1 MKPGWWRYVLAHAL
15 HLSAGAGA
23 LLMAILVGAW
33 LLPSVTYLMDL
44 SFTGWFVLAIFLAL
58 PFGWMLGAFV
68 LWPCVGIIAGKI
80 NGAPF
85 HPGDLVRI
93 LRGPY
98 RDRVAEV
105 DKLWPERLQV
115 RVRLDEKQ
123 KQIGTDVFGYHE
135 VCRERNYLLLK

>member
-1 MKPGWWRYVLAHAL
+1 MT
-15 HLSAGAGA
+15 
-23 LLMAILVGAW
+23 AILFGTC
-33 LLPSVTYLMDL
+33 LLPSVSYLTDL

-58 PFGWMLGAFV
+58 PFGWMLGAFI
-68 LWPCVGIIAGKI
+68 LWPCVGIIAGKL

-105 DKLWPERLQV
+105 YKLWPERLQV
-115 RVRLDEKQ
+115 RVRLDEKR
-123 KQIGTDVFGYHE
+123 KQDVTDVFGYHE
-135 VCRERNYLLLK
+135 VCRERNHPPVK